1 MKLASSSRPG
11 QRLWSLHL
19 QLTFS
24 LLKMSLKL
32 HFDRS
37 RLNSLLPASTQLNN
51 LSLFDQLPNSAFRI
65 GETSCLDVS
74 TILGLSEKKLFKA
87 LKGSLNSQEL
97 CV

>member
-37 RLNSLLPASTQLNN
+37 LLNSLLPASTQ
-51 LSLFDQLPNSAFRI
+51 
-65 GETSCLDVS
+65 
-74 TILGLSEKKLFKA
+74 LSEKKLFKA